1 MASLIIPS
9 NNGQVAAGNFR
20 GRVLIGRKP
29 FNGVQFELR
38 SISRI
43 HAWIDVEGK
52 QFYVADAASRAG
64 TTVNGQRAAGKVFLH
79 DGDVIGI
86 GSERLVFRTT
96 DKLPDGAISFG
107 ISDKGTNP
115 DYSDHGIL
123 IRCKCG
129 APLWVPSGMAGA
141 YGRCVHCK
149 GEIDV
154 PGEAPNGV
162 RRPLTP
168 NDSIADMPAITEEL
182 GSAARPDDPLAA
194 DFPRPQP
201 KADVHSHV
209 CGICQKPMN
218 PSQATLSCPA
228 CSQPYHEKCWED
240 NGGCAAYG
248 CIQAG
253 MMMPLPPAAPTQPAP
268 ALARATE
275 APAAPLPSPMPKRK
289 TAVVSVLKQAQM
301 PQVARAPQ
309 SPQLRQTSRRSA
321 EHLVIPWDKA
331 VLMGSV
337 IGVILG
343 TFTFGVPALAM
354 AAAALASSIRWRRE
368 NLHSSRIAAVATA
381 ICVIGIAIGVFTSI
395 LFWFNGPAA
404 NR

>member
-9 NNGQVAAGNFR
+9 NNGQVAAGLFNQ
-20 GRVLIGRKP
+20 RVLIGRKP

-43 HAWIDVEGK
+43 HAWIDLEGK
-52 QFYVADAASRAG
+52 HFYVADAASRAG

-86 GSERLVFRTT
+86 GPERLIFRTT

-107 ISDKGTNP
+107 ISEKGTNP

-123 IRCKCG
+123 IRCTCG
-129 APLWVPSGMAGA
+129 APLWVPSTMAGA
-141 YGRCVHCK
+141 YGHCAHCK

-154 PGEAPNGV
+154 PGTPANGL

-168 NDSIADMPAITEEL
+168 NDSIADMPAMDEL
-182 GSAARPDDPLAA
+182 GNLKRPHDPLAVD

-201 KADVHSHV
+201 KADAKDQL
-209 CGICQKPMN
+209 CTICQKPLTKGQ
-218 PSQATLSCPA
+218 STLSCPA

-253 MMMPLPPAAPTQPAP
+253 MMMPLPPAAPTEQSPV
-268 ALARATE
+268 LARAIE
-275 APAAPLPSPMPKRK
+275 APPAPTP
-289 TAVVSVLKQAQM
+289 V
-301 PQVARAPQ
+301 QVAK
-309 SPQLRQTSRRSA
+309 LRSA
-321 EHLVIPWDKA
+321 PTPLLQPIQKPTEHLVIPWDKA

-337 IGVILG
+337 VGVILG
-343 TFTFGVPALAM
+343 TFTFGVPALLM
-354 AAAALASSIRWRRE
+354 AAAAGALSMRWRRE
-368 NLHSSRIAAVATA
+368 RLHSSRIAAVATA